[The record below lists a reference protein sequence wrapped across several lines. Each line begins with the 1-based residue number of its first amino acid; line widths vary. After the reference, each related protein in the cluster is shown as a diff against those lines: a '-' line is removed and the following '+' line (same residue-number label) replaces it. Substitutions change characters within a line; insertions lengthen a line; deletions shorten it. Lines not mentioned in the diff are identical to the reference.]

1 MEAAECGAASLAM
14 ILAYHGR
21 WVGLEELRSACGVSR
36 DGATALDVVR
46 AARGYGMQAGGRRL
60 SVDDL
65 APADLP
71 VIAFWGR
78 SHFLVIEAI
87 RSDRVRV
94 NDPASGRRWV
104 TRADFDDQYS
114 GIALHFAPGPDFER
128 TARADL
134 PHPTRALVALAR
146 GAPEGIVFALL
157 AGLLV
162 VVPTTAAALVTSL
175 FATQVLGDPSGRWLP
190 VVLGVA
196 TIVAITNVG
205 LVVVQQRVLLRMQT
219 KLAIEMSAT
228 FITDLLRLPMSFFVA
243 RSPGALV
250 SRVELNSSVAAL
262 SGQLATVAISLVTMV
277 LYAFVLVWLN
287 PLLTVA
293 AVAIAAGNA
302 LALIA
307 AARTRVEMNK
317 VVQQN
322 RLRLD
327 GTTFLAADRLD
338 DVRATGADDEL
349 FGAWSGVQ
357 APAVTT
363 EQRLGLVTQSVLVVP
378 SLLATLNTLAILAI
392 GGWLVIDG
400 GLTVGELVGFQL
412 LASSFLAPVSALA
425 ASSTHFQDAQAW
437 LQQIEDVTDQPAD
450 PALAAVS
457 PAGAPTSS
465 TRPRE
470 AKLDGA
476 IELRSVTFGYSRNA
490 PPLVDGLSLSI
501 APGQRVAL
509 VGRTGSG
516 KSTVANLVAGLYE
529 PWSGEVLIDGRRRQD
544 VPREV
549 MTQSL
554 AKVDQSIM
562 LFAGTITDNIR
573 LWDDTIPLDDVRR
586 AAADAAIADEIHAK
600 PGGLSHVLVDGG
612 RNLSGGQRQRIEIAR
627 ALVVE
632 PTVLVLDE
640 ATSALD
646 ANTEQ
651 RIDRGLRRRGCTC
664 LIVAHRLSTVRD
676 CDRIFVLHHGSVV
689 EEGTHD
695 ELMDLD
701 GDYRDLVAHE

>member
-1 MEAAECGAASLAM
+1 
-14 ILAYHGR
+14 
-21 WVGLEELRSACGVSR
+21 
-36 DGATALDVVR
+36 
-46 AARGYGMQAGGRRL
+46 
-60 SVDDL
+60 
-65 APADLP
+65 
-71 VIAFWGR
+71 
-78 SHFLVIEAI
+78 
-87 RSDRVRV
+87 
-94 NDPASGRRWV
+94 
-104 TRADFDDQYS
+104 
-114 GIALHFAPGPDFER
+114 
-128 TARADL
+128 
-134 PHPTRALVALAR
+134 
-146 GAPEGIVFALL
+146 
-157 AGLLV
+157 
-162 VVPTTAAALVTSL
+162 
-175 FATQVLGDPSGRWLP
+175 
-190 VVLGVA
+190 
-196 TIVAITNVG
+196 
-205 LVVVQQRVLLRMQT
+205 
-219 KLAIEMSAT
+219 
-228 FITDLLRLPMSFFVA
+228 
-243 RSPGALV
+243 
-250 SRVELNSSVAAL
+250 
-262 SGQLATVAISLVTMV
+262 
-277 LYAFVLVWLN
+277 
-287 PLLTVA
+287 
-293 AVAIAAGNA
+293 
-302 LALIA
+302 
-307 AARTRVEMNK
+307 
-317 VVQQN
+317 
-322 RLRLD
+322 
-327 GTTFLAADRLD
+327 
-338 DVRATGADDEL
+338 L

-400 GLTVGELVGFQL
+400 RLTVGELVGFQL
-412 LASSFLAPVSALA
+412 LASSFLAPVSALV
-425 ASSTHFQDAQAW
+425 ASSTRFQDAQAW

-457 PAGAPTSS
+457 PAGAPTSW

-476 IELRSVTFGYSRNA
+476 IELRSVTFGYSRNE
-490 PPLVDGLSLSI
+490 PPLIDGLSLSI

-627 ALVVE
+627 ALVIE

-676 CDRIFVLHHGSVV
+676 CDRIFVLRHGSVV